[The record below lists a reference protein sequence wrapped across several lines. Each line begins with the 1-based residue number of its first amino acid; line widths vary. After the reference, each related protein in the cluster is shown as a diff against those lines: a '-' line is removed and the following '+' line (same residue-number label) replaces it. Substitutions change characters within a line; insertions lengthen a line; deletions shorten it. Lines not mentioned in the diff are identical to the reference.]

1 MIQIIPLRGMP
12 EIAPGCDL
20 PALLADALARAD
32 IALRAND
39 ILVITSKIVS
49 KTENCFIRLDD
60 VQPSAEAR
68 ALAETVKKDARLVQL
83 VLDESSAI
91 IRTAP
96 NVLIVRHRLGHVMA
110 NAGIDASNIGGGS
123 DERVLVLPKDPD
135 ASARA
140 LSEGIGAICG
150 ETPAVVIS
158 DSFGRPWR
166 YGVVNVA
173 VGAHGV
179 ESLIDRRGEQ
189 DRDGRVLQVTQ
200 VALADLLAS
209 ASGLACGEGAEGVPA
224 ALIRGYKLTGA
235 AKPASALIRPVH
247 EDLFK

>member
-1 MIQIIPLRGMP
+1 MIQIIPLQGMP

-20 PALLADALARAD
+20 PAALAEALARAD
-32 IALRAND
+32 IAVRADD
-39 ILVITSKIVS
+39 ILVVTSKILS
-49 KTENCFIRLDD
+49 KTENCFVRLDD
-60 VQPSAEAR
+60 VKPSAEAL

-83 VLDESSAI
+83 VLDESTAI

-110 NAGIDASNIGGGS
+110 NAGIDASNLGGGP
-123 DERVLVLPKDPD
+123 DERVLLLPKDPD
-135 ASARA
+135 SSARKLA
-140 LSEGIGAICG
+140 EGIAAIG
-150 ETPAVVIS
+150 GTAPAVVIS

-173 VGAHGV
+173 VGAYGV
-179 ESLIDRRGEQ
+179 ESLIDRRGEE

-235 AKPASALIRPVH
+235 AKPAAALIRPVH